1 MGGIDGVRMALKVL
15 RDFYDNQE
23 GSQGASTGIIYLLE
37 VCESDFT
44 KALQELKAHEAS
56 AKQAYDEQT
65 AENEA
70 ARAAKQNE
78 IKFNTKEYLQMDET
92 ARGTASDLDNEQAEL
107 DAVLAALDKINEMCI
122 AKAEPYEERKRRR
135 MLRLRV

>member
-1 MGGIDGVRMALKVL
+1 MGDLEQGVDGVRMALKVL
-15 RDFYDNQE
+15 RNFDDQNQE
-23 GSQGASTGIIYLLE
+23 GSAQGASTGIISLLE

-56 AKQAYDEQT
+56 AKHAYDEQT

-78 IKFNTKEYLQMDET
+78 IKFNAKEYLHMDET
-92 ARGTASDLDNEQAEL
+92 AKDVANDLANEQTEL
-107 DAVLAALDKINEMCI
+107 DAVLAALEKLNEMCI
-122 AKAEPYEERKRRR
+122 
-135 MLRLRV
+135 